1 MIPNDKIQLQNVA
14 LVYLEQPNSSAE
26 EEICELKELIRSALG
41 EVKLLVSQSR
51 NFADPKTLIGSGK
64 VKELKAA
71 LETLDC
77 EIDVVIFSD
86 KLNALQRKNLQK
98 ELDVAVIDY
107 IDLILDIFALRATT
121 AEGKKQVELAQLSYG
136 LATRPE
142 KEFSRQ
148 GAGIGTRGPGET
160 QLETD
165 KRIARNKMHRL
176 RAELQEIAKQRA
188 TTRKKRLESNVFTVA
203 LTGYTNAGKSTLFNL
218 LTDNDVYADDRL
230 FATLDTTIRKVKL
243 GGMDVLF
250 CDTVGFIRNLPTL
263 LVDAFKSTLEE
274 VGFADLILNVCDV
287 SNPNVENQ
295 IKVTEQIL
303 AELNA
308 DAPVVRI
315 YNKCDKL
322 DESDSL
328 PFCES
333 NIPCVYIS
341 AKTGKNID
349 VLKEAVERFVLRDF
363 ATVKL
368 KVPYSDN
375 GKIAPI
381 LQKYAVQFSV
391 DYADE
396 YAMYVAT
403 VKRRYLDMFMQYIVV

>member
-1 MIPNDKIQLQNVA
+1 MTPNDKIKLQNVA

-26 EEICELKELIRSALG
+26 EEIDELKELIRSALG

-77 EIDVVIFSD
+77 DVDVVIFSD

-107 IDLILDIFALRATT
+107 VDLILDIFALRATT
-121 AEGKKQVELAQLSYG
+121 AEGKKQVELAQLSYS

-176 RAELQEIAKQRA
+176 RAELLEIAKQRA
-188 TTRKKRLESNVFTVA
+188 TTRKKRLENDVFTVA
-203 LTGYTNAGKSTLFNL
+203 LAGYTNAGKSTLFNL
-218 LTDNDVYADDRL
+218 LTDNNVYADDRL
-230 FATLDTTIRKVKL
+230 FATLDTTVRKVKL

-287 SNPNVENQ
+287 SNPNAENQ
-295 IKVTEQIL
+295 IAVTEQIL
-303 AELNA
+303 SELNA
-308 DAPVVRI
+308 EAPVVRV

-322 DESDSL
+322 EENAAL
-328 PFCES
+328 PFSES
-333 NIPCVYIS
+333 KMPCVYVS
-341 AKTGKNID
+341 AKMGKNVD
-349 VLKEAVERFVLRDF
+349 VLLDTVEKYVKRDF

-368 KVPYSDN
+368 KVPYCDN
-375 GKIAPI
+375 GKVAPT
-381 LQKYAVQFSV
+381 LQKYAVKLSAK
-391 DYADE
+391 YEDE
-396 YAMYVAT
+396 YALYTAT
-403 VKRRYLDMFMQYIVV
+403 IKRRYLDVFMQYVII